1 MKLKTSSLLKL
12 FFVLASIFFVKHNA
26 FSQKR
31 EVLEK
36 WVHAVEKEFPEI
48 EWQSTQSKLRSGSY
62 KYNLIRH
69 HLLSDTY
76 FVPAFGISIDKM
88 SASKRNKVASKV
100 NSYKRKSKYPWA
112 NRLDWYLWGALN
124 QPRAYTKVLKEVAL
138 IHENRKNLKETTNK
152 IISNNVSFNELLQ
165 IKSSVKYKYSKLLPS
180 EINNLNNLIKE
191 HERLIAD
198 NTLEE
203 KMAELNNLSPSFQS
217 VNKLESFRNYNRQLF
232 SSASP
237 KHTSQINSD
246 IKQRCENMVAML
258 ATKKQANLVSQNFA
272 GKTIS
277 SINDTW
283 NNLNASYKKY
293 LYLPEVKTL
302 LNTYRQKKTT
312 YTANLKD
319 AIINKAKTL
328 YTTSELSSLLNKY
341 TSNTNAN
348 TAIKTLTNY
357 IEIRKTAIEQILK
370 KHEEERRKKEA
381 EKAAVI
387 RTNKQLVAKLRRELR
402 IQYESNLPTFEELH
416 YILQSYLGLI
426 NPDGK
431 YNINDAK
438 RFVNLVEDKRY
449 MRLRTNAISGDNE
462 TFQNSKGMKIKC
474 SALTSVD
481 GEDFAYT
488 ELIIP
493 NVTRE
498 LFELYS
504 KELTS
509 EYRNIL
515 KNSMTPD
522 IKPDKKDLYIK
533 SGRTLYGLEI
543 DDYGAL
549 VARAQRNNFA
559 NWPIM
564 TERADY
570 KTLKVSSFSNVTDVL
585 VKTGQQITFKAWGK
599 IQIGAFAGY
608 ASPSGINGFS
618 AYNKVRNFKHGSLM
632 GKIGSKGSWFY
643 IGSNK
648 TITANASGKL
658 YLSINDKDVNN
669 NNEGFYHVQY
679 EIR

>member
-1 MKLKTSSLLKL
+1 MKLKIPSHLKL
-12 FFVLASIFFVKHNA
+12 FFVLTSFIFVAHNT

-31 EVLEK
+31 EDLEK
-36 WVHAVEKEFPEI
+36 WVYAVEKEFPEI

-76 FVPAFGISIDKM
+76 FVPVFGVSIDKM

-138 IHENRKNLKETTNK
+138 IRENRKNLKETTNK

-180 EINNLNNLIKE
+180 EINNLNNLIKK

-237 KHTSQINSD
+237 EHISQIDAN
-246 IKQRCENMVAML
+246 IKKQCESMVAML
-258 ATKKQANLVSQNFA
+258 ATKKQANLVSQNFT
-272 GKTIS
+272 GKTIT
-277 SINDTW
+277 SINDIW
-283 NNLNASYKKY
+283 KNLNTSYKKY

-302 LNTYRQKKTT
+302 LNTYKQKKTS

-328 YTTSELSSLLNKY
+328 YTTSELSSLLNNY

-348 TAIKTLTNY
+348 TSIKTLTNY
-357 IEIRKTAIEQILK
+357 IELRKKAIEQILK
-370 KHEEERRKKEA
+370 EREEERRKKEA
-381 EKAAVI
+381 EKTALI
-387 RTNKQLVAKLRRELR
+387 RTNKQLVSKLRSELR

-426 NPDGK
+426 NPNGK
-431 YNINDAK
+431 YNVSDAK
-438 RFVNLVEDKRY
+438 RFINLVEDKRY

-481 GEDFAYT
+481 GEDFAYA

-515 KNSMTPD
+515 KNSMTPN
-522 IKPDKKDLYIK
+522 IKPDKKDFYIK

-543 DDYGAL
+543 DDNGAL

-564 TERADY
+564 TERSDY

-608 ASPSGINGFS
+608 STPTGINGFS
-618 AYNKVRNFKHGSLM
+618 AYNKVRNFKHGALM

-648 TITANASGKL
+648 TITANATGKL

-679 EIR
+679 ETR